1 MIDEKLKLL
10 ADDLF
15 SYMKSKRKW
24 DRDPT
29 VEYKFDDGNAK
40 RFLGKTGYYD
50 PNSEQIVIFCT
61 NRHPKDILRSL
72 AHELIHHVQKC
83 EGRMDPNEAA
93 DEHDETYV
101 LHNQF
106 LRRIEEEA
114 FLEGNLDLR
123 EWEAHMKERKEDPTI
138 NENKKMQDERSLTPG
153 EKKKKER
160 YVLDL
165 KKQGLKG
172 SKLYGTA
179 TKIAKGEKVGGSKKE
194 ESVEEGAS
202 CYEEV
207 NEGMLPVVKQEP
219 VNTINPA
226 LKDSVVYNPS
236 DRECNDLYS
245 GREELVFQ
253 ELLKKFGIKK

>member
-138 NENKKMQDERSLTPG
+138 NESKIVVT
-153 EKKKKER
+153 EKKKKKKHTQAQINKVHKMAASME
-160 YVLDL
+160 
-165 KKQGLKG
+165 KKQGYPTDKAFRIAW
-172 SKLYGTA
+172 SKIGQ
-179 TKIAKGEKVGGSKKE
+179 E
-194 ESVEEGAS
+194 ESVEEAS
-202 CYEEV
+202 QLENMAEGIQPIVTPEV
-207 NEGMLPVVKQEP
+207 IN
-219 VNTINPA
+219 VNYINI
-226 LKDSVVYNPS
+226 
-236 DRECNDLYS
+236 C
-245 GREELVFQ
+245 
-253 ELLKKFGIKK
+253 